1 MMPKFYLTT
10 AIDYVNSKPH
20 LGTAYE
26 KIAADVIAR
35 YKRLEGYD
43 TYFLM
48 GNDEHSQ
55 NVAAKAKE
63 LNLDVMDYCDQ
74 MEEEF
79 RHTWAMLHISFDDFI
94 RTTEPRH
101 ISTVNELL
109 QKIHKK
115 GDIYKG
121 EYKGWYCVSCEAFYQ
136 SKDLIDEKCPS
147 HGSVPSWI
155 TEENYFFSLSRYR
168 EQLLRHIEEHPEF
181 ILPEVR
187 RNEILSVLKGKL
199 EDTSI
204 SRSGTLWGIPLP
216 FDEAN
221 VVYVWFDALINY
233 VSGVGFSDDPEKY
246 HQYWPA
252 DLHIIGKDITR
263 FHCIIWPAMLLS
275 ADILLPKSIFGHGF
289 VKLRGVKMSKTTGTI
304 LDPLRL
310 VETYGADALRYFLI
324 SEIPF
329 DRDGDFSLQRFKERF
344 NADLANDYGN
354 LVSRSLTI
362 VDKYQKMRVV
372 LASRTAD
379 DTYLQGIA
387 EGLLGRYREA
397 MDNYQLH
404 QGVRIAWELIRGANL
419 YIDSQ
424 KPWLL
429 AKDASKKGRLAEV
442 LYNLVESIRQVTILL
457 KPIMPVKTK
466 EVWHQLGLVSD
477 FDKVTFKELE
487 GWGRIPSDTTVRPGE
502 ALFPRI
508 GERD

>member
-1 MMPKFYLTT
+1 MPKFYLTT

-35 YKRLEGYD
+35 YKKLKGYD

-55 NVAAKAKE
+55 NVAARAKE

-74 MEEEF
+74 MEGEF
-79 RHTWAMLHISFDDFI
+79 RRTWEKLHISYDDFI
-94 RTTEPRH
+94 RTTDPRH

-109 QKIHKK
+109 QMIHKK

-136 SKDLIDEKCPS
+136 SKDLIDKKCPS
-147 HGSVPSWI
+147 HGTVPSWI

-168 EQLLRHIEEHPEF
+168 DQLVHHIEEHPEF
-181 ILPEVR
+181 VLPEVR
-187 RNEILSVLKGKL
+187 RNEILSLLKSGL
-199 EDTSI
+199 ENISI
-204 SRSGTLWGIPLP
+204 SRSGAPWGIPLP
-216 FDEAN
+216 FDRAN

-233 VSGVGFSDDPEKY
+233 VSGVGFSDDQEKY
-246 HQYWPA
+246 RKYWPA

-275 ADILLPKSIFGHGF
+275 ADLPLPKSIFGHGF
-289 VKLRGVKMSKTTGTI
+289 IKLRGEKMSKTTGTI

-310 VETYGADALRYFLI
+310 VETYDADPLRYFLI

-329 DRDGDFSLQRFKERF
+329 DRDGDFSLERFKERF

-354 LVSRSLTI
+354 LVSRSLTM
-362 VDKYQKMRVV
+362 VDKYQKGKIVFPI
-372 LASRTAD
+372 RTAG

-387 EGLLGRYREA
+387 EGLLGRYEKA
-397 MDNYQLH
+397 MENYQLH
-404 QGVRIAWELIRGANL
+404 QGVKVAWELIRGANL
-419 YIDSQ
+419 YIDSH

-429 AKDASKKGRLAEV
+429 AKDTLKKGRLAEV
-442 LYNLVESIRQVTILL
+442 LHNLIEAIRQVTILL
-457 KPIMPVKTK
+457 KPIMPMKTK
-466 EVWHQLGLVSD
+466 EVWQQLGLASD

-487 GWGRIPSDTTVRPGE
+487 EWGRIPSDTVVRPGE

>member
-1 MMPKFYLTT
+1 MPKFYLTT

-26 KIAADVIAR
+26 KIAADVVAR
-35 YKRLEGYD
+35 YKRLKGYD

-55 NVAAKAKE
+55 NVAARAKE

-79 RHTWAMLHISFDDFI
+79 RLTWKMLHISFDDFI
-94 RTTEPRH
+94 RTTDPRH

-109 QKIHKK
+109 QKIHRK

-121 EYKGWYCVSCEAFYQ
+121 KYQGWYCVSCEAFYQ
-136 SKDLIDEKCPS
+136 SKDLTDGKCPS
-147 HGSVPSWI
+147 HGTIPGWI

-168 EQLLRHIEEHPEF
+168 EQLLHHIEEHPEF
-181 ILPEVR
+181 VLPEVR
-187 RNEILSVLKGKL
+187 RNEIVNVLKSGL

-204 SRSGTLWGIPLP
+204 SRSGTPWGIPLP
-216 FDEAN
+216 FDKKS

-233 VSGVGFSDDPEKY
+233 VSGIGFSDNTERY
-246 HQYWPA
+246 HRYWPA

-275 ADILLPKSIFGHGF
+275 ADIPLPKSIFGHGF
-289 VKLRGVKMSKTTGTI
+289 VKLRGEKMSKTTGTI

-310 VETYGADALRYFLI
+310 AETYGADPLRYFLI

-329 DRDGDFSLQRFKERF
+329 DRDGDFSLERFKERF
-344 NADLANDYGN
+344 NSDLANDYGN
-354 LVSRSLTI
+354 LVSRSLTM
-362 VDKYQKMRVV
+362 VDKYQKGRVV
-372 LASRTAD
+372 LTTKASD
-379 DTYLQGIA
+379 DTYLQDIA
-387 EGLLGRYREA
+387 EGLLARYQQA
-397 MDNYQLH
+397 MESYQLH
-404 QGVRIAWELIRGANL
+404 QGIRVAWELIRGANL
-419 YIDSQ
+419 YIDSH

-429 AKDASKKGRLAEV
+429 AKDTTKGERLAEV
-442 LYNLVESIRQVTILL
+442 LFNLIEAIRQVTILL

-466 EVWHQLGLVSD
+466 QVWQQLGLASD
-477 FDKVTFKELE
+477 FEQVTFKELE
-487 GWGRIPSDTTVRPGE
+487 EWGKVPSDTVVKPGQ

-508 GERD
+508 EERE

>member
-1 MMPKFYLTT
+1 MPKFYLTT

-35 YKRLEGYD
+35 YKRMKGYD
-43 TYFLM
+43 SYFLM

-55 NVAAKAKE
+55 NVAARAKE
-63 LNLDVMDYCDQ
+63 LNLDVMDYCNQ
-74 MEEEF
+74 MEGEF
-79 RHTWAMLHISFDDFI
+79 RRAWEKLHISYDDFI
-94 RTTEPRH
+94 RTTDTRH
-101 ISTVNELL
+101 ISTVNDLL
-109 QKIHKK
+109 QRIHQK

-121 EYKGWYCVSCEAFYQ
+121 EYQGWYCISCEAFYQ
-136 SKDLIDEKCPS
+136 SKDLIDGKCPS
-147 HGSVPSWI
+147 HGTVPSWI

-168 EQLLRHIEEHPEF
+168 EQLLRHIGEHPEF
-181 ILPEVR
+181 VLPEVR
-187 RNEILSVLKGKL
+187 RNEILSVLKRGL
-199 EDTSI
+199 EDISI
-204 SRSGTLWGIPLP
+204 SRSGVPWGIPLP
-216 FDEAN
+216 FDRSS

-233 VSGVGFSDDPEKY
+233 VSGVGFSDDQEKY
-246 HQYWPA
+246 RKYWPA

-275 ADILLPKSIFGHGF
+275 ADLPLPKSIFGHGF
-289 VKLRGVKMSKTTGTI
+289 VRLRGEKMSKTTGTI
-304 LDPLRL
+304 LDPLQL
-310 VETYGADALRYFLI
+310 VETHGADPLRYFLI

-329 DRDGDFSLQRFKERF
+329 DRDGDFSLERFKERF

-354 LVSRSLTI
+354 LVSRSLTM
-362 VDKYQKMRVV
+362 VDKYQKGKVE
-372 LASRTAD
+372 LPLKTAD

-387 EGLLGRYREA
+387 EGLLGRYEEA
-397 MDNYQLH
+397 IENYQLH
-404 QGVRIAWELIRGANL
+404 QGVRVAWELIRGANL

-429 AKDASKKGRLAEV
+429 AKDSSKKGRLAEV
-442 LYNLVESIRQVTILL
+442 LHNLIEAIRQVTILL

-466 EVWHQLGLVSD
+466 EVWQQLGLASD

-487 GWGRIPSDTTVRPGE
+487 EWGKIPSDTVVRPGE

>member
-55 NVAAKAKE
+55 NVAAKSKE

-121 EYKGWYCVSCEAFYQ
+121 EYKGWYCISCEAFYQ
-136 SKDLIDEKCPS
+136 SKDLIDGKCPS
-147 HGSVPSWI
+147 HGTVPSWI
-155 TEENYFFSLSRYR
+155 TEENYFFLLSKYR
-168 EQLLRHIEEHPEF
+168 EQLLRHIEEHSEF
-181 ILPEVR
+181 VLPEVR

-216 FDEAN
+216 FDKAN

-275 ADILLPKSIFGHGF
+275 AGILLPKSIFGHGF

-354 LVSRSLTI
+354 LVSRSLTM
-362 VDKYQKMRVV
+362 VDKYQKRRVV

-442 LYNLVESIRQVTILL
+442 LYNLVEAIRQVTILL

-466 EVWHQLGLVSD
+466 EVWHQLGLAAD
-477 FDKVTFKELE
+477 FDKLTFKELE
-487 GWGRIPSDTTVRPGE
+487 GWGRIPSDTTVKPGE

-508 GERD
+508 EGKN